1 MPLGCTTSP
10 PFHLLSPRLAL
21 SRAAGGGTVHPR
33 SLPAPGWLVRWDAPA
48 LRLEEGRRR
57 GGRGGE
63 GHGTQHQSSQ
73 DPGPGRAGLRTC
85 RTTSTGD
92 CTAGEPQRVRT
103 NRTVLQTRRQM
114 KMSGMRTSFL
124 SAAEAWRRSLCSSE
138 RMGRYSESA
147 SCCVGGTQ
155 RTGVSQGGCPPP
167 SIHRPRRVSTRA
179 SNARLT
185 PPVSRRQCL
194 IRAPETASF
203 RSPGP
208 GTPSRCYSPRPIP
221 RPCGF

>member
-1 MPLGCTTSP
+1 MPLGCTTTSP

-147 SCCVGGTQ
+147 SCCVGGDTENRREPGGLPAALHPPPAARLHQGVQ
-155 RTGVSQGGCPPP
+155 RTSDASRVKKAMPDPSPRNGVLPVA
-167 SIHRPRRVSTRA
+167 RPRNPLPLLQPA
-179 SNARLT
+179 SH
-185 PPVSRRQCL
+185 P
-194 IRAPETASF
+194 
-203 RSPGP
+203 
-208 GTPSRCYSPRPIP
+208 
-221 RPCGF
+221 